1 MNKRSSLDTPRSPAV
16 VIAGGGTGGHVF
28 PGIALAEALR
38 RRWPQSRVVFVGTD
52 RPLELSAL
60 ALAGFDHRVLRVEGL
75 KRRGWR
81 RQLAALMRL
90 PAGLA
95 AAAGILWG
103 FKPDVVVGVGGYAAG
118 PVVLAAWLL
127 RIPVALCEQ
136 NIVAGVTNRIAARFA
151 RRIYVAF
158 AGTDFGRH
166 GAKVRLAGNPVRASI
181 VQAAGQRRQRP
192 ADGRLHVL
200 VLGGSQGAHRL
211 NAAVVEALEFLAD
224 PSGWRFVHQTGPADE
239 APVREAYR
247 RRGIEAEV
255 AAFFNDPGACYAEAD
270 LAVCRAGATT
280 VAELAAAGIP
290 ALFVPFPFAA
300 DDHQARNVQALV
312 EGGAALVVAE
322 KDLTGQGLAERLNR
336 WKAVPA
342 ELEAM
347 AAAMAGFGRPEAA
360 ETILDDLFEMV
371 GMVET
376 AETKND

>member
-1 MNKRSSLDTPRSPAV
+1 M
-16 VIAGGGTGGHVF
+16 
-28 PGIALAEALR
+28 
-38 RRWPQSRVVFVGTD
+38 
-52 RPLELSAL
+52 
-60 ALAGFDHRVLRVEGL
+60 AGFDHRVLRVEGL